1 MRQLILV
8 GLLLFLAGCSKVD
21 VYHYMDNKPELD
33 IFTYFEGQ
41 TWGWGI
47 VQDRKGELLRQFVV
61 TIDGTY
67 IDENTMVLDEDFVW
81 SDGEKSKRVWTITKT
96 DDHTY
101 VGSADDVVGSAQG
114 NAAGNALHWRYYLN
128 IEARGST
135 WKVHFN
141 DWMFLQPDQ
150 VVINRAS
157 MSKFGIH
164 LGDVTI
170 AFSKD

>member
-1 MRQLILV
+1 MRNLILAA
-8 GLLLFLAGCSKVD
+8 LLLLSAGCSKID
-21 VYHYMDNKPELD
+21 VSQYVDNKPELD

-41 TWGWGI
+41 TRGWGI

-61 TIDGTY
+61 TIDGTFTDDSTL
-67 IDENTMVLDEDFVW
+67 ILDEDFVW
-81 SDGEKSKRVWTITKT
+81 SDGEKSKRVWTIKRI
-96 DDHTY
+96 DAHTF

-114 NAAGNALHWRYYLN
+114 NSSGNALHWRYHLN

-135 WKVHFN
+135 WKVHFD

-150 VVINRAS
+150 VVINRAT

-164 LGDVTI
+164 LGDITI

>member
-1 MRQLILV
+1 MRNLFLA

-21 VYHYMDNKPELD
+21 VSQYVDNEPELD
-33 IFTYFEGQ
+33 IFTYFKGQ
-41 TWGWGI
+41 TSGWGI

-61 TIDGTY
+61 TIDGTFT
-67 IDENTMVLDEDFVW
+67 DENTLVLDEDFVW
-81 SDGEKSKRVWTITKT
+81 NDGEVSKRVWTIKRTAP
-96 DDHTY
+96 HTY
-101 VGSADDVVGSAQG
+101 VGSADDVVGYAQG
-114 NAAGNALHWRYYLN
+114 NSSGNALHWRYHLN

-135 WKVHFN
+135 WKVHFD

-150 VVINRAS
+150 VLINRAA

-164 LGDVTI
+164 LGDITI

>member
-1 MRQLILV
+1 MRQLIII

-21 VYHYMDNKPELD
+21 VSHYMDNKPELD

-41 TWGWGI
+41 TRGWGI

-96 DDHTY
+96 DEHTY

>member
-1 MRQLILV
+1 MRKIILAALLLILS
-8 GLLLFLAGCSKVD
+8 GCSKID
-21 VYHYMDNKPELD
+21 VSRYMDNTPELD

-41 TWGWGI
+41 TRGWGI

-61 TIDGTY
+61 TIDGTHT
-67 IDENTMVLDEDFVW
+67 DDNTMVLDEDFVW
-81 SDGEKSKRVWTITKT
+81 SDGEKSKRVWTIKKT
-96 DDHTY
+96 DDSSY

-114 NAAGNALHWRYYLN
+114 NSYGNALHWRYHLN

-135 WKVHFN
+135 WKVHFD

-164 LGDVTI
+164 LGDITI